1 MMTLRRGSKPP
12 GSQPGKVVGATHRK
26 KAKEMDNN
34 KKPSEP
40 LEPERWTLKRFIDE
54 NWHTIALAAATTI
67 VIRLLLGW

>member
-1 MMTLRRGSKPP
+1 
-12 GSQPGKVVGATHRK
+12 
-26 KAKEMDNN
+26 MDNN

-40 LEPERWTLKRFIDE
+40 LETERWTLKRFIDE